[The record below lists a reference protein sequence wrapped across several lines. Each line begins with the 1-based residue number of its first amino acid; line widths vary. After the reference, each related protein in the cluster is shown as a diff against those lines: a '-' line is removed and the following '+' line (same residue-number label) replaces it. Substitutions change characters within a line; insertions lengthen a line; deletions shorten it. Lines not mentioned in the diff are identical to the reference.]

1 MEKTLSLSLLKG
13 MPPLFPISF
22 VNRMLSIQGLQHLFD
37 LHVLPDHSLPGPL
50 KGLFTLH
57 EDWEEFVGGV
67 NQ

>member
-1 MEKTLSLSLLKG
+1 
-13 MPPLFPISF
+13 
-22 VNRMLSIQGLQHLFD
+22 MLSIQGLQHLFD